1 MCCMYCRN
9 QIPSSLGSFHKPR
22 CVAIQYTSTCTDYSY
37 STQSIVYIVYIKYV
51 YICIYSVYTIYIYIY
66 IVYILGPSSELLLN
80 TGLYCL
86 LIFWLI
92 VGMFPNGGLSIV
104 KYPLTFYQIC
114 KQCGMLLHTSSSIFG
129 AFLFF
134 PFRLCVQVA
143 IKVKRVQL

>member
-66 IVYILGPSSELLLN
+66 IYSVYTGSILRATSEHRLVLSSDLLA
-80 TGLYCL
+80 YCGDVSQWWSQYCKVSSDL
-86 LIFWLI
+86 LPDL
-92 VGMFPNGGLSIV
+92 
-104 KYPLTFYQIC
+104 
-114 KQCGMLLHTSSSIFG
+114 
-129 AFLFF
+129 
-134 PFRLCVQVA
+134 
-143 IKVKRVQL
+143 